1 MRRLSVTQRRV
12 AVLAVWAGV
21 VIAWLWHARSTG
33 DGVTDSLQRLVD
45 ALSGRWWAIPAYVVA
60 YMARPLLLFPASLLT
75 IAGGILFGP
84 AVGIAVVL
92 VASNASAMVAY
103 GVGRALSSDPSR
115 KRDATSL
122 VTRWSERLRARSFV
136 TVLVMRL
143 AFLPYDL
150 VNYACGALVINPGA
164 FLAATAIGSLPGT
177 ISFVLAGASL
187 HRVDRG
193 LHGFDPKVF
202 AASVLL
208 FVVSLAIAKA
218 FQRREAATAI
228 AQTGEVAR

>member
-1 MRRLSVTQRRV
+1 MTPPTPGQRRV
-12 AVLAVWAGV
+12 AVIALWVGVAG
-21 VIAWLWHARSTG
+21 AWLWHSRTTG
-33 DGVTDSLQRLVD
+33 NGVTESLQQLVD
-45 ALSGRWWAIPAYVVA
+45 ELRGRWWAIPVYVMA

-84 AVGIAVVL
+84 GLGIAVVL

-103 GVGRALSSDPSR
+103 GIGRVLSADPSHQ
-115 KRDATSL
+115 RDATSM
-122 VTRWSERLRARSFV
+122 VARWSERLRDRSFV

-150 VNYACGALVINPGA
+150 VNYACGALRINPGA

-187 HRVDRG
+187 ERVDRG
-193 LHGFDPKVF
+193 IDGFDPRVF
-202 AASVLL
+202 AASVVL
-208 FVVSLAIAKA
+208 FVVSLAVAKV
-218 FQRREAATAI
+218 FQRRETVAA
-228 AQTGEVAR
+228 

>member
-1 MRRLSVTQRRV
+1 MTPPTPTQRRV
-12 AVLAVWAGV
+12 AVIALWIGVAG
-21 VIAWLWHARSTG
+21 AWLWHSRTTG
-33 DGVTDSLQRLVD
+33 NGVTESLQHLVD
-45 ALSGRWWAIPAYVVA
+45 QLRGRWWAVPAYVMA

-84 AVGIAVVL
+84 GLGIAVVL

-103 GVGRALSSDPSR
+103 GIGRVLSADPSHQ
-115 KRDATSL
+115 RDATSM
-122 VTRWSERLRARSFV
+122 VARWSERLRDRSFV

-150 VNYACGALVINPGA
+150 VNYACGALRIHPGA

-187 HRVDRG
+187 ERVDRG
-193 LHGFDPKVF
+193 IDGFDPKVF
-202 AASVLL
+202 AASVVL
-208 FVVSLAIAKA
+208 FVVSLAVAKA
-218 FQRREAATAI
+218 FQRRETVAA
-228 AQTGEVAR
+228 

>member
-1 MRRLSVTQRRV
+1 MSPPSPTQRRV
-12 AVLAVWAGV
+12 AVLVVWAAVIGV
-21 VIAWLWHARSTG
+21 WLWHSRSSG
-33 DGVTDSLQRLVD
+33 EGVADSLQQLVD
-45 ALSGRWWAIPAYVVA
+45 SLSGQWWAIPAYVLA

-103 GVGRALSSDPSR
+103 GVGRALSADPSHE
-115 KRDATSL
+115 RDANSL
-122 VTRWSERLRARSFV
+122 VARWSQRLRDRSFV

-150 VNYACGALVINPGA
+150 VNYACGALHINPGA

-187 HRVDRG
+187 ERVDRG
-193 LHGFDPKVF
+193 IDGFDPKVF
-202 AASVLL
+202 AASLVL
-208 FVVSLAIAKA
+208 FVVSIVVAKS
-218 FQRREAATAI
+218 FQRRETVP
-228 AQTGEVAR
+228 T